1 MNKEYTEFII
11 LDNIHDILLIR
22 KAWKNQR
29 PDHYT
34 CQVSVYLP
42 SISILIIILGILIF
56 KYWYFLF
63 QKRTEILILQYYF
76 YRQYR
81 YFSIFFN
88 HLVTM
93 FEATKI
99 VLMHVYWSCVVKC
112 ANIGYIWALDCV
124 FHNKTHQTTYILM
137 LMSIQLKLMFIS
149 IFQNCLVCL
158 FWHNFFQKGYWYW
171 ILILQFFRHTDTD
184 T

>member
-1 MNKEYTEFII
+1 M
-11 LDNIHDILLIR
+11 
-22 KAWKNQR
+22 
-29 PDHYT
+29 
-34 CQVSVYLP
+34 
-42 SISILIIILGILIF
+42 IF
-56 KYWYFLF
+56 KYWYWYFLS

-124 FHNKTHQTTYILM
+124 FHNKTHQTTYILR
-137 LMSIQLKLMFIS
+137 LMSIQYKLKFTS
-149 IFQNCLVCL
+149 IFKICLLRFFCTL
-158 FWHNFFQKGYWYW
+158 FSRKDTDTEYWYFSFFGILILIFIQYSSDW
-171 ILILQFFRHTDTD
+171 ILILQCLKIILDTEY
-184 T
+184 